1 MLRNLPYQ
9 VEKFFELQRFDLDV
23 SKNLVQSPS
32 ATNLSLSDN
41 SSNLNE
47 KIEKFETMK
56 QESQNLVNK
65 DNPYM
70 SNAELEEMV
79 EKQKI
84 VEEMAIA
91 A

>member
-1 MLRNLPYQ
+1 M
-9 VEKFFELQRFDLDV
+9 
-23 SKNLVQSPS
+23 
-32 ATNLSLSDN
+32 
-41 SSNLNE
+41 
-47 KIEKFETMK
+47 
-56 QESQNLVNK
+56 VNQ

-91 A
+91 AAKAEEELKE

>member
-9 VEKFFELQRFDLDV
+9 IEKFFELQRFDLDV

-56 QESQNLVNK
+56 QESQNLVNQ

>member
-56 QESQNLVNK
+56 QESQNLVNQ